1 VCPPPSSCPLFLPP
15 LLPPSSSPLPHLCR
29 TQISGCVQGTT
40 QNRFYAL
47 AVVGELAFFNVQ
59 RSQLISSHAALRA
72 GLVRV
77 LREGKGIE
85 GEVCVCVYIWCVC
98 VCARAHARERTCVR
112 VFRVSCN
119 PYAINPEPQ
128 KLNPKS

>member
-1 VCPPPSSCPLFLPP
+1 MPNSNFWLW
-15 LLPPSSSPLPHLCR
+15 
-29 TQISGCVQGTT
+29 QGTT

-77 LREGKGIE
+77 LRQGKGIE
-85 GEVCVCVYIWCVC
+85 GEVCVCVYIVCVC
-98 VCARAHARERTCVR
+98 VRARKRACVR
-112 VFRVSCN
+112 VFACLVT
-119 PYAINPEPQ
+119 PTQ
-128 KLNPKS
+128 

>member
-1 VCPPPSSCPLFLPP
+1 VPAPSSPLFFVLFPPPSP
-15 LLPPSSSPLPHLCR
+15 PLPHLFR

-77 LREGKGIE
+77 LRQGKGIE
-85 GEVCVCVYIWCVC
+85 GEVCFCIYIVCVFVC
-98 VCARAHARERTCVR
+98 VSASVRAFSCSR
-112 VFRVSCN
+112 V
-119 PYAINPEPQ
+119 
-128 KLNPKS
+128 L